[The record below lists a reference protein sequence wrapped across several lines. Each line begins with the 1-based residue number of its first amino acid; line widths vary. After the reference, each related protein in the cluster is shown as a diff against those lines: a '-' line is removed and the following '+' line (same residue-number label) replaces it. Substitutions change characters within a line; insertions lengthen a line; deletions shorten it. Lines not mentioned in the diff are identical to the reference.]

1 VAAPLFGGSVHSGSS
16 RVSGLAVFLG
26 LPVGRRRRAWIFF
39 SFAVRRLGLG
49 FLALALTLDFWCAA
63 GSPWMPSFRLSS
75 KVRSLGHPSGLVKRG
90 AALERGDRLHFQMV
104 PVPVFSLR
112 I

>member
-49 FLALALTLDFWCAA
+49 FLALALTLD
-63 GSPWMPSFRLSS
+63 L
-75 KVRSLGHPSGLVKRG
+75 VRSRVAMDAFVQIK
-90 AALERGDRLHFQMV
+90 LERPQV
-104 PVPVFSLR
+104 
-112 I
+112 